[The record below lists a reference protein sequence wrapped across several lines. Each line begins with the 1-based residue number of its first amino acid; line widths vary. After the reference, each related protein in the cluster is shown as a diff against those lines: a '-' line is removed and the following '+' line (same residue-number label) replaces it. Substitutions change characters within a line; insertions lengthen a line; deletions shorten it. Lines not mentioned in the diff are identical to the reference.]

1 MQPDEVTIPNM
12 SYLPAAAQENYG
24 LAPTPRL
31 SQTTRVEPTNNVVDV
46 IDVDDDGVE
55 DLSSEV
61 VHKVEAVPANEN
73 DQPKND

>member
-1 MQPDEVTIPNM
+1 M
-12 SYLPAAAQENYG
+12 SYLPAAAQENSG

-46 IDVDDDGVE
+46 TDADDDGVE

-61 VHKVEAVPANEN
+61 VHKVKAVPSNNN
-73 DQPKND
+73 DQPKDE